1 MKNIWL
7 TGALVAAMLTPVAA
21 QARDHHE
28 HRHHREWRHD
38 RHDAHRDWRRDS
50 HEDWRRW
57 RNSHRN
63 YYRRGA
69 WHAPFAYRS
78 FRIGAIMPRGYWA
91 PGYYVSDWGRYRLPP
106 PRYRFYRYVRH
117 YDDVLLID
125 IRNGRVVRV
134 YRNFFW

>member
-1 MKNIWL
+1 MKTFLL
-7 TGALVAAMLTPVAA
+7 TGALVAAMLTPAAA
-21 QARDHHE
+21 QAQSHHE
-28 HRHHREWRHD
+28 RRHHREWRHD
-38 RHDAHRDWRRDS
+38 RRDA

-57 RNSHRN
+57 RNSHRD

-78 FRIGAIMPRGYWA
+78 FSIGAIMPRGYWG
-91 PGYYVSDWGRYRLPP
+91 PSYYVSDWGRYRLPP

-125 IRNGRVVRV
+125 TRSGRVVRV
-134 YRNFFW
+134 YRDFFW